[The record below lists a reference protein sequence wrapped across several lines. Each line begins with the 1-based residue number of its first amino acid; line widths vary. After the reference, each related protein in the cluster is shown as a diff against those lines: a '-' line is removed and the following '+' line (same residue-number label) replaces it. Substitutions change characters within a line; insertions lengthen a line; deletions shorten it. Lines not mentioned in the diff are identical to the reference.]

1 MALAAVATRGLPTAA
16 TAASPIA
23 MLQRSVDSMQASV
36 AGKTC
41 PLNVCCSQYG
51 FCGTTSEF
59 CGTGCQSDCTQ
70 PSPDVPA
77 SSVQSRVVGYW
88 EAWNS
93 NSPCVRIYYLLLLLI
108 LILTLRLC
116 RVLCPQDRSLPLY
129 SRI

>member
-1 MALAAVATRGLPTAA
+1 
-16 TAASPIA
+16 
-23 MLQRSVDSMQASV
+23 MLQRSVGSMQASV

-77 SSVQSRVVGYW
+77 SSVQNRVVGYW

-93 NSPCVRIYYLLLLLI
+93 NSPCGTMSPGQIPAT
-108 LILTLRLC
+108 ILTHLNVAFGSISADFDLTTMPD
-116 RVLCPQDRSLPLY
+116 VSAAIY
-129 SRI
+129 